1 MSITQVLQP
10 VLQRSRRRALP
21 RAIAPVLLLVAWLA
35 LLRIAGG
42 ATLFQWAETY
52 LLDGAQVA
60 LTAAALYVLPGL
72 ALVRLLWPT
81 IPLRWSEQ
89 AVLASG
95 VSLAL
100 PPLVLQI
107 VHLLGGTWNTIATA
121 SYVAVALLLLVM
133 PGAWRWRHGQRID
146 RTKPWWTWHGVLL
159 GGTIAVALVFA
170 IYLVRDLP
178 VGMWAD
184 SYHHTMIVQLLADNG
199 GLFSSWEPYAPLAT
213 FTYHYGFHANTVFFH
228 WLSGI
233 PVTRSVVL
241 VGQIINVAA
250 LAGSYLLAARLSG
263 SRTIGLLALAFTAI
277 NMLPAFYV
285 NWGRYTQLTGQAI
298 LPALLVCWMLALERQ
313 RGHVGALVLA
323 AITTAGLLLT
333 HYIVAIFA
341 VLMLGVYVAVL
352 VARTPRWA
360 TLLSVGG
367 RALAMSGGALVLAA
381 PWLITM
387 LDGKLATNANR
398 YIERSVDS
406 TYVASLSALLPLVP
420 FYIHPALAVLAA
432 VGVVVALARRDW
444 RMLLLLAWS
453 QVLILAVV
461 PQVLGLGGAGLVTN
475 FAVYIALYLTVV
487 PLAAYA
493 PGVLFKVITRR
504 HTVLGHALLAA
515 TIIGTSAWAVRQHHN
530 LIDPEHTLFTP
541 ADAQAMAWIKTNT
554 PPDALF
560 LVNMD
565 PAYNNSM
572 FIGSDG
578 GWWIPLLTQRPTT
591 LPPMIQ
597 GHERF
602 ADPEQAQALEDL
614 GFALQERPLPAS
626 DAVQHLRD
634 VHIRYVYRGA
644 HVVQTDKS
652 PGAAPLAPL
661 VNADALRKHPAFR
674 VVYEQNG
681 VVIFAVVPPLV
692 PRSVQPLSYD

>member
-1 MSITQVLQP
+1 MNIDQALQP
-10 VLQRSRRRALP
+10 ALLRSRRALP
-21 RAIAPVLLLVAWLA
+21 PWVAPVLLGVAWLA
-35 LLRIAGG
+35 LLRIVGG
-42 ATLFQWAETY
+42 ATLFQWAKTY
-52 LLDGAQVA
+52 LLDGAQVTLA
-60 LTAAALYVLPGL
+60 AAALYVLPGL
-72 ALVRLLWPT
+72 TLVRLLWPT
-81 IPLRWSEQ
+81 VPLRQSEQ
-89 AVLASG
+89 LVLASG

-100 PPLVLQI
+100 PPLVLQ
-107 VHLLGGTWNTIATA
+107 VTHLLGGTWNTTTTA
-121 SYVAVALLLLVM
+121 SYVGVALLLLVA
-133 PGAWRWRHGQRID
+133 PPAWRWRYQQRGE
-146 RTKPWWTWHGVLL
+146 RTEPWWTWHGVLL
-159 GGTIAVALVFA
+159 GGSAAVALVFA
-170 IYLVRDLP
+170 LYLVRNLV

-184 SYHHTMIVQLLADNG
+184 SYHHTMIVQLLADHG

-313 RGHVGALVLA
+313 QAPVGALVLA

-352 VARTPRWA
+352 VARTQRWA
-360 TLLSVGG
+360 TLVSVGS
-367 RALAMSGGALVLAA
+367 RSLAMSGGALVLAA
-381 PWLITM
+381 PWLFTM
-387 LDGKLATNANR
+387 LDGRLATNANR

-406 TYVASLSALLPLVP
+406 TYIASLSTLLPLVP
-420 FYIHPALAVLAA
+420 FYIRPVLAVLAA
-432 VGVVVALARRDW
+432 VGVVVALARRNW
-444 RMLLLLAWS
+444 RVLLLLAWS

-461 PQVLGLGGAGLVTN
+461 PQVFGLGGAGLVTN
-475 FAVYIALYLTVV
+475 FAVYIALYITVV

-493 PGVLFKVITRR
+493 PGVLINMIGRR
-504 HTVLGHALLAA
+504 HAVLGQALLAA
-515 TIIGTSAWAVRQHHN
+515 TLVGTSVWSVRQHQD
-530 LIDPEHTLFTP
+530 LIDPEHILFTP
-541 ADAQAMAWIKTNT
+541 ADAQAMEWIKTNT

-565 PAYNNSM
+565 PAYNNTM

-578 GWWIPLLTQRPTT
+578 GWWIPLLTQRQTT

-614 GFALQERPLPAS
+614 GFALQKRPLPDA
-626 DAVQHLRD
+626 DAVQRVRD
-634 VHIRYVYRGA
+634 AHIRYLYRGA

-652 PGAAPLAPL
+652 PNAAPLAAL
-661 VNADALRKHPAFR
+661 VNADTLRQDPAFR

-681 VVIFAVVPPLV
+681 VVIFAVVPPPLL
-692 PRSVQPLSYD
+692 RSVQPLPYD